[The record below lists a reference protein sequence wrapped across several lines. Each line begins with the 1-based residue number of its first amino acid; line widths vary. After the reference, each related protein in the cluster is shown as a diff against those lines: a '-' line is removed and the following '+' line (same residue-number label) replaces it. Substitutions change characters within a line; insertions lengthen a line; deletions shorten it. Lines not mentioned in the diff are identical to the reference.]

1 MYDYIKQLRW
11 AKLKVGVVVSIA
23 LIILFFA
30 IMFAGNME
38 EIFTPKAR
46 IYAVFDDVKGLRQG
60 SPVWFSGIEI
70 GSVKSLTFTPQQQI
84 QASMSIDYDV
94 LKYLKKDSSATILTF
109 GLLGDK
115 YVEIGHGSKDAE
127 GLKPED
133 IIRGS
138 VQTDVRDIVETGKES
153 IARLSDF
160 INTFEDIIVKI
171 ERGEG
176 TASKFIRD
184 PSVYNNLK
192 ETTAELSKL
201 TKKLEGGK
209 GTISRL
215 VNDETLYLNLSS
227 SVEDIRLFAE
237 SLKTSE
243 GTLNKLIN
251 DPSLYERFLNASES
265 LNIFTQRLTSSR
277 GTINRLIEDE
287 SLYENIDNVSKRL
300 NSLLEK
306 IDKGEGLVGSLVNDE
321 ELSNDLKTTIKE
333 LNILIKDMKEHPKR
347 YFKFSI
353 F

>member
-11 AKLKVGVVVSIA
+11 AKLEVGVVVSIA

-30 IMFAGNME
+30 VMFAGNLE
-38 EIFTPKAR
+38 EVFTPKVK
-46 IYAVFDDVKGLRQG
+46 IYAVFDDVKGLREG

-70 GSVKSLTFTPQQQI
+70 GLVKSLSFTPQQQI
-84 QASMSIDYDV
+84 QASMSIDHNV
-94 LKYLKKDSSATILTF
+94 LKYLKKDASATILTF

-115 YVEIGHGSKDAE
+115 YVEISPGSKDAE

-133 IIRGS
+133 TITGS
-138 VQTDVRDIVETGKES
+138 TQAEVRDIVETGKES
-153 IARLSDF
+153 IARLTDF
-160 INTFEDIIVKI
+160 INTLEEILVKI

-176 TASKFIRD
+176 TVSKFIRD

-192 ETTAELSKL
+192 ETTADLSKL
-201 TKKLEGGK
+201 AKKLESGK

-215 VNDETLYLNLSS
+215 VNDETLYLNISS

-237 SLKTSE
+237 SLKTSD
-243 GTLNKLIN
+243 GTINKLIN
-251 DPSLYERFLNASES
+251 DPSLYDRFLKASES
-265 LNIFTQRLTSSR
+265 LDIFAQRLTSSR

-287 SLYENIDNVSKRL
+287 SLYENINNVSERL

-306 IDKGEGLVGSLVNDE
+306 IDKGEGLMASLVNDE
-321 ELSNDLKTTIKE
+321 ELSRDLKTTLKE
-333 LNILIKDMKEHPKR
+333 LNILIKDIKEHPKK